1 MSSDDKPVTHLEHGK
16 RAVHIPNAEHEPVL
30 HADDKAPIRVAIEA
44 RDPDMDPQLVWR
56 NKRTGPLEVQAP
68 PIYVQEH
75 VHPKALIE
83 DLRAGRAREEDLF
96 GHFGLTDEDREAEVE
111 FYRHTRRWSNRFILG
126 DSLEVMTS
134 LAEREGLRGKVRRS
148 TSIRPTASA
157 STPTSSGRP
166 TRAT

>member
-1 MSSDDKPVTHLEHGK
+1 MPPPKSPGDVPVTHLGHETG
-16 RAVHIPNAEHEPVL
+16 AVHIPNQEHEPVL
-30 HADDKAPIRVAIEA
+30 PEADRAPIRVAIEA

-56 NKRTGPLEVQAP
+56 GKRTGPLHVTAP

-83 DLRAGRAREEDLF
+83 DLKAGRERAEDLF

-126 DSLEVMTS
+126 DPRGGS
-134 LAEREGLRGKVRRS
+134 ER
-148 TSIRPTASA
+148 
-157 STPTSSGRP
+157 
-166 TRAT
+166 